1 MESEGGE
8 GGVAADVGGVNR
20 SRQGVARPV
29 ERFRAYAA
37 AGAQHAIFRMSGQPA
52 EDVRL
57 FGRTVIPALR
67 DA

>member
-1 MESEGGE
+1 M
-8 GGVAADVGGVNR
+8 NR
-20 SRQGVARPV
+20 SRQGVARPA

-57 FGRTVIPALR
+57 FGRTVVPAPR